1 MKKLISILFFSFY
14 GYAIIR
20 YHFGKELFG
29 FTETFFVINK
39 ALAWTAGTLFLL
51 TLFPQ
56 SQLDK
61 FKLKRRQLGTA
72 AYCFAVVHILL
83 ILLILNPDLYPKFY
97 SNLELNNEG
106 YITIFLGLS
115 SLLLFSLPLYASLQK
130 TETLQHLYRFGRFGI
145 YLNILHVTSVGANGW
160 FFPTNWPYLMPPITL
175 IFVAQAAL
183 IILIDKF
190 VLKKNK

>member
-1 MKKLISILFFSFY
+1 MKKLIAVLFFSFY
-14 GYAIIR
+14 GYAVIR
-20 YHFGKELFG
+20 YHFGKQLIG
-29 FTETFFVINK
+29 FTETFFVFNK

-61 FKLKRRQLGTA
+61 FNLKRRQLGTA
-72 AYCFAVVHILL
+72 GYCFALIHILF

-97 SNLELNNEG
+97 SNLELNYDG
-106 YITIFLGLS
+106 WLTISLGIS

-130 TETLQHLYRFGRFGI
+130 AAKLHHLYRFGRFGI
-145 YLNILHVTSVGANGW
+145 YLNILHVTSIAAKGW
-160 FFPTNWPYLMPPITL
+160 FIPNNWPYFMPPITL
-175 IFVAQAAL
+175 IFITQAAL
-183 IILIDKF
+183 IILINKF